1 MFLVTDLVTQT
12 GNDMFDTVCFR
23 LLQDEAP
30 GTDFLSET
38 PCFLTDIG
46 EHYYNGVPC
55 ISGNLSGLKVW
66 VNQSAV
72 KVKDGSLCKFYLGDN
87 FSTLGRRA
95 TQHAIEKLSDMLHLP
110 MDKADITR
118 LDVAENMIMKH
129 PVSVYFS
136 HLGQLARATR
146 LQEPSGLYYRFGD
159 ELLCFYDKPK
169 EQKNHHN
176 PIPPFY
182 QGENVLRY
190 EQRYLN
196 RIAARLKEA
205 RITGGTLYNELFY
218 IKLLTNWRDRYKA
231 ITKINDF
238 TLNFEA
244 MTTKQQL
251 YKMGLLALAEMAG
264 GQLELINQIVEAQK
278 RGDLTKKQAFDFK
291 KAIND
296 AFLLKGG
303 LTAPNDAIQE
313 LDKKIVEAVRF
324 FR

>member
-1 MFLVTDLVTQT
+1 MFLVTDLVTQIR
-12 GNDMFDTVCFR
+12 NDMFDTVCFR
-23 LLQDEAP
+23 LLKEEAT
-30 GTDFLSET
+30 GADFLSET
-38 PCFLTDIG
+38 PCYLTDIG

-66 VNQSAV
+66 VSQSAV
-72 KVKDGSLCKFYLGDN
+72 RVKDGSLCKFYLGDN
-87 FSTLGRRA
+87 FKTLGRRD
-95 TQHAIEKLSDMLHLP
+95 TQRAIEMLSDMLHLP
-110 MDKADITR
+110 MDRADITR
-118 LDVAENMIMKH
+118 IDVAENMIMKH
-129 PVSVYFS
+129 PVSVYLN

-146 LQEPSGLYYRFGD
+146 LPEPSGLYYRIGD
-159 ELLCFYDKPK
+159 ECLCFYDKPK

-176 PIPPFY
+176 QIPQLY
-182 QGENVLRY
+182 QDRNVLRY

-196 RIAARLKEA
+196 RIAARLKEE
-205 RITGGTLYNELFY
+205 RITGGTLCAEQFY
-218 IKLLTNWRDRYKA
+218 IKLLINWRDRYKA
-231 ITKINDF
+231 ITKINDV
-238 TLNFEA
+238 TLNFDA

-251 YKMGLLALAEMAG
+251 YKMGLLALAEKVG
-264 GQLELINQIVEAQK
+264 GQLELINQIVEAKK